1 MPFTFQP
8 FPYLGSSFLEPAS
21 VPFPSPDLNLSL
33 QDESVRLV
41 VAAIQAALFNQPEQ
55 SAPLCGLRR
64 NLVLAQRAFIS
75 FPQESQVMRFAA
87 G

>member
-33 QDESVRLV
+33 QDEFVSLV
-41 VAAIQAALFNQPEQ
+41 VAAIQACVVQP
-55 SAPLCGLRR
+55 A
-64 NLVLAQRAFIS
+64 
-75 FPQESQVMRFAA
+75 
-87 G
+87 